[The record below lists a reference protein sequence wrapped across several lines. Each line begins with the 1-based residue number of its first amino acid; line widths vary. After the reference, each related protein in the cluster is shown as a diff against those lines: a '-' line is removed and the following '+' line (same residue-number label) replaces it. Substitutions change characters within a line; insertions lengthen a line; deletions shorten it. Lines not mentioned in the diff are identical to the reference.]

1 MAHIC
6 GICEHEIGEVPKI
19 ELLCHHFFHTNCFL
33 LSQAETCAVCEEPL
47 LEEEA
52 EAEEGADEEA
62 DDAQSVHSNP
72 QTYQTF
78 ILNLYN
84 TNRHFRRDIKTYAHA
99 VSSINRHK
107 REVQKLLAEK
117 KAEVAEPYALLKAQY
132 EGLYNTK
139 KEEVVNSDA
148 YKNYKRFDTR
158 AQRLYAGLRTKYGV
172 YSYQFSAFRNTPGL
186 KRLHGP
192 RHRYGRGSRPSS
204 LIRRA
209 LRLRL
214 NWL

>member
-19 ELLCHHFFHTNCFL
+19 QLLCHHFFHTNCFL
-33 LSQAETCAVCEEPL
+33 LSQGETCAVCEEPL
-47 LEEEA
+47 LEEEG
-52 EAEEGADEEA
+52 EDEEA
-62 DDAQSVHSNP
+62 DDAQSVQNTP
-72 QTYQTF
+72 QTDQPF

-148 YKNYKRFDTR
+148 YKNYKKFDTR
-158 AQRLYAGLRTKYGV
+158 ARRLYAGLETKYGV
-172 YSYQFSAFRNTPGL
+172 YSYQFPAFRNTPGL
-186 KRLHGP
+186 KRLRGP
-192 RHRYGRGSRPSS
+192 RHAYGGGSRPSS
-204 LIRRA
+204 LIRCA

-214 NWL
+214 NRL

>member
-6 GICEHEIGEVPKI
+6 GFCEHEIGEGPKI

-33 LSQAETCAVCEEPL
+33 INMNMGDQCAVCEEPFL
-47 LEEEA
+47 GGGQGEEDEDVA
-52 EAEEGADEEA
+52 E
-62 DDAQSVHSNP
+62 DAQSVQNTP
-72 QTYQTF
+72 QTDQTF

-107 REVQKLLAEK
+107 REVQKLLVEK

-148 YKNYKRFDTR
+148 YKNYKKFDTR

-172 YSYQFSAFRNTPGL
+172 YSYQFPAFRNTPGL
-186 KRLHGP
+186 KRLRGP
-192 RHRYGRGSRPSS
+192 RHAYGRGSRPSS

-214 NWL
+214 SWL

>member
-33 LSQAETCAVCEEPL
+33 LSQGETCAVCEEPL

-62 DDAQSVHSNP
+62 DDAQSVQSTP
-72 QTYQTF
+72 QTDQTF

-117 KAEVAEPYALLKAQY
+117 KAEVATPYALLKAQY

-158 AQRLYAGLRTKYGV
+158 ARRLYAGLRTKYGV
-172 YSYQFSAFRNTPGL
+172 YSYQFPAFRNTPGL
-186 KRLHGP
+186 KRLRGP
-192 RHRYGRGSRPSS
+192 RHAYGGGSRPSS
-204 LIRRA
+204 LISCA

-214 NWL
+214 NRL

>member
-33 LSQAETCAVCEEPL
+33 LSQGETCAVCEEPL
-47 LEEEA
+47 LEEEGG
-52 EAEEGADEEA
+52 EGEDEEA
-62 DDAQSVHSNP
+62 DDAQSVQNTP
-72 QTYQTF
+72 QTDQPF

-99 VSSINRHK
+99 VCSINRHK

-148 YKNYKRFDTR
+148 YKNYKKFDTR
-158 AQRLYAGLRTKYGV
+158 ARRLYAGLETKYGV
-172 YSYQFSAFRNTPGL
+172 YSYQFPAFRNTPGL
-186 KRLHGP
+186 KRLRGP
-192 RHRYGRGSRPSS
+192 RHAYGGGSRPSS

-214 NWL
+214 NYWL